1 MAHRSLDHRF
11 YSIYSVYKNQRA
23 TTYIF
28 EIIAGK
34 IWLALLMFVLEA
46 GHGQRVYI
54 IQTYSDRRRR
64 GTRACLTTCSLGD
77 LTDAHWGIHPTRA
90 YLERREEFQICR
102 SASSRRFRW
111 KGNGIHLVYLAEAT
125 RRQK

>member
-1 MAHRSLDHRF
+1 MAHRRLDHRF

-46 GHGQRVYI
+46 GHSQRVYI

-64 GTRACLTTCSLGD
+64 GTRACLTTCSSGD

-90 YLERREEFQICR
+90 YLERR
-102 SASSRRFRW
+102 
-111 KGNGIHLVYLAEAT
+111 
-125 RRQK
+125 

>member
-1 MAHRSLDHRF
+1 MAHRSLDHLF
-11 YSIYSVYKNQRA
+11 CSIYSVYKNQRA